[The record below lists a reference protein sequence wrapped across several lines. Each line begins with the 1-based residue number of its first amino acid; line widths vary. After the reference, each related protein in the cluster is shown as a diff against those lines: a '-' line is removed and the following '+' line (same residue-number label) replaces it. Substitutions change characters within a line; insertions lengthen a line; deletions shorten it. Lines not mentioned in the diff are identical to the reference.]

1 MAGVRKGKKAVDA
14 VGYLRTSSAANVGD
28 DKDSESR
35 QRKAIERYA
44 KSAGFR
50 VVDWFYDA
58 AVSGTD
64 AIQNRPGFAALLDRI
79 DGNGVR
85 TVIVEDASRF
95 ARQLMAQELGIAL
108 LDTRQVT
115 LLTSSGENLSTADDP
130 ARIMIRQITGAFAQ
144 YEKARLVAKLAS
156 GRTKKR
162 SEAGKCEG
170 RKSHAELHPDVV
182 MHAKRLRRAS
192 PRTGER
198 RSLRDIAIEL
208 AKLGYRNLNGQP
220 YAAKSVRAML
230 AQRVAWDVAPLGAT
244 A

>member
-1 MAGVRKGKKAVDA
+1 MAGVRKGKKTVEA

-44 KSAGFR
+44 KSAGFAI
-50 VVDWFYDA
+50 VDWFYDA

-64 AIQNRPGFAALLDRI
+64 AIQDRPGFAALLDRI

-108 LDTRQVT
+108 LDTRRVT
-115 LLTSSGENLSTADDP
+115 LLTSSGENMSASDDP
-130 ARIMIRQITGAFAQ
+130 ARIMIRQITGSFAQ
-144 YEKARLVAKLAS
+144 YEKARLVGKLKS
-156 GRTKKR
+156 GRDRMRAST
-162 SEAGKCEG
+162 GKCEG
-170 RKSHAELHPDVV
+170 RKSHAEMHPYVV
-182 MHAKRLRRAS
+182 AHAKRLRRAS
-192 PRTGER
+192 PRTGDR
-198 RSLRDIAIEL
+198 RSLRDVAAEL
-208 AKLGYRNLNGQP
+208 AKLGYTNVNGQP

-230 AQRVAWDVAPLGAT
+230 AQRA
-244 A
+244 

>member
-1 MAGVRKGKKAVDA
+1 MTSIRKGKKLVEA
-14 VGYLRTSSAANVGD
+14 VGYLRTSSAANVGE

-44 KSAGFR
+44 KSAGFK

-64 AIQNRPGFAALLDRI
+64 AIQDRPGFAALLDRI

-108 LDTRQVT
+108 LDTRGVT
-115 LLTSSGENLSTADDP
+115 LYTSSGENMTASDDP
-130 ARIMIRQITGAFAQ
+130 ARIMVRQITGSFAQ
-144 YEKARLVAKLAS
+144 YEKARLVAKLKS
-156 GRTKKR
+156 GRDRKR
-162 SEAGKCEG
+162 AELGKCEG
-170 RKSHAELHPDVV
+170 RKSHSETAPYVV
-182 MHAKRLRRAS
+182 AHAKRLRRAS

-198 RSLRDIAIEL
+198 RSLRKIADEL
-208 AKLGYRNLNGQP
+208 AKQGYLNANGQP
-220 YAAKSVRAML
+220 YAAKSIRAML
-230 AQRVAWDVAPLGAT
+230 SQRI
-244 A
+244 